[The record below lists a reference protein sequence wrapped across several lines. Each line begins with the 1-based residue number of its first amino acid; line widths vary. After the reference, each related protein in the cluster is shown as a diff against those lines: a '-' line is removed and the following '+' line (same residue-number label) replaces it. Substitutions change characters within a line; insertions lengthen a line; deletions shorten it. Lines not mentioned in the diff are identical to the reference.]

1 MPLTNQEKIK
11 LQKKKR
17 GDAAL
22 KLCIVMMVSDR
33 KMHDNELSEI
43 YGFLNEDEFFK
54 EYIIDE
60 DDLIDLIVMIQEE
73 RIKLGLHGL
82 VKKYSKIADKK
93 TRIYIKQFMTKVMFA
108 DGHEHEKEQEALKIL
123 EDVWN

>member
-1 MPLTNQEKIK
+1 MPLTNQEKTK

-33 KMHDNELSEI
+33 KMHDDELSEI
-43 YGFLNEDEFFK
+43 YGFLNEDEFFS

-60 DDLIDLIVMIQEE
+60 DDLIDLIVKIQEE
-73 RIKLGLHGL
+73 RVKLGLYDL
-82 VKKYSKIADKK
+82 VKKYSTIADSK
-93 TRIYIKQFMTKVMFA
+93 TRIYVKQFMMKVMYA
-108 DGHEHEKEQEALKIL
+108 DGHQHEKEQEAIKIL
-123 EDVWN
+123 EDIWN

>member
-1 MPLTNQEKIK
+1 MPLTNQEKTK

-33 KMHDNELSEI
+33 KMHEDELSEI
-43 YGFLNEDEFFK
+43 YGLLHEDEFFS

-60 DDLIDLIVMIQEE
+60 DDLIDLIVKIQEE
-73 RIKLGLHGL
+73 RVKLGLHEL
-82 VKKYSKIADKK
+82 VKKYSTIADKK
-93 TRIYIKQFMTKVMFA
+93 IRIYIKQFMTRVMFA
-108 DGHEHEKEQEALKIL
+108 DGHEHEKEQEAIQIL
-123 EDVWN
+123 EDIWN